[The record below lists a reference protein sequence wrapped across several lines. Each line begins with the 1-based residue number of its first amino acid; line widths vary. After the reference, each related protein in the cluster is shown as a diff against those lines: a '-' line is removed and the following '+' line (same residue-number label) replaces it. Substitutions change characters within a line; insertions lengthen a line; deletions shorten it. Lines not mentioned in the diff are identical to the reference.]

1 MLIKLCLRCL
11 VRFWLIDAIMFSM
24 KMSLKNGL
32 FLGLLLGVASAFLY
46 APKTGKELREELKDK
61 LNNVPY
67 HFFNL
72 VESIVDLAASVLD
85 FAKES
90 FNEQKHRLSKAV
102 EAGVSVAKEKTTEL
116 RNLAASKTSR

>member
-1 MLIKLCLRCL
+1 MI
-11 VRFWLIDAIMFSM
+11 FSM
-24 KMSLKNGL
+24 KLSLKNGL
-32 FLGLLLGVASAFLY
+32 FLGLLVGVASAFLY

-90 FNEQKHRLSKAV
+90 FNEQKYRLSKAV

-116 RNLAASKTSR
+116 RNLSASKTSR